1 MRYSDAKVVSAVTDA
16 MAASKVD
23 SVPIITLH
31 THACTFG
38 MHWDRSFRVRLSSKI
53 TICRNMQ
60 LNPSSTGPQQCG
72 SLVSFQYP
80 YQFSIPFVTI
90 NMQSIQFDGRR

>member
-1 MRYSDAKVVSAVTDA
+1 

-23 SVPIITLH
+23 SVPIITYKPTPAPL
-31 THACTFG
+31 ACTG
-38 MHWDRSFRVRLSSKI
+38 ITPSGCTVSSKI
-53 TICRNMQ
+53 TICRNVQ
-60 LNPSSTGPQQCG
+60 LNPSGTGPQQCG

-90 NMQSIQFDGRR
+90 NMQSIQFTAVAERQMEN